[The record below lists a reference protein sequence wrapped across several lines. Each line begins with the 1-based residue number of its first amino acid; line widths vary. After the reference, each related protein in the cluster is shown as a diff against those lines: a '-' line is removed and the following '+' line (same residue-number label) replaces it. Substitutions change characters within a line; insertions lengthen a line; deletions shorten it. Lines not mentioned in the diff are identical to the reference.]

1 MTAKTNCRFQRL
13 EKTKGNF
20 VHRSINHR
28 DTRREKLQHHQ
39 EARAAT
45 LALRPAARPVP
56 GAAQLLLLGNT
67 AAEARRP
74 STGGAEVEVQAT
86 RWRRGGRRVGD
97 GRLLFLETWGAN
109 LRVHLK

>member
-20 VHRSINHR
+20 VHRSINHS

-56 GAAQLLLLGNT
+56 GAAQLLLLGNK
-67 AAEARRP
+67 AAEAKSHGP
-74 STGGAEVEVQAT
+74 SSSIRAMGC
-86 RWRRGGRRVGD
+86 
-97 GRLLFLETWGAN
+97 
-109 LRVHLK
+109 

>member
-20 VHRSINHR
+20 VHRSINHS

-39 EARAAT
+39 EVRAAT

-67 AAEARRP
+67 AAEAKSHGP
-74 STGGAEVEVQAT
+74 SSSIRAMGC
-86 RWRRGGRRVGD
+86 
-97 GRLLFLETWGAN
+97 
-109 LRVHLK
+109 